1 MMATNSGTVA
11 IGTVA
16 DTVTQRQ
23 RLSPGLKGLGPVQ
36 LEREEEPPEDWDLAL
51 TDKGPPI
58 SLGPDPT
65 PAKNGKDNNQ
75 TLACV
80 MIPMIGCQLL
90 LPSVSLA
97 EVVDYSPDIS
107 TSADSPAWLAG
118 HLEWRGLR
126 LPVISYDAAS
136 GGQLA
141 QPNNR
146 RGRVVVINS
155 IVEEHREQPFIA
167 LMTQGIP
174 SQNRINQ
181 SQIQRLDSPAGV
193 ADLME
198 VDVDGE
204 RAWIPNLEYLE
215 SLAQQLR

>member
-1 MMATNSGTVA
+1 MS
-11 IGTVA
+11 
-16 DTVTQRQ
+16 
-23 RLSPGLKGLGPVQ
+23 
-36 LEREEEPPEDWDLAL
+36 
-51 TDKGPPI
+51 DK
-58 SLGPDPT
+58 
-65 PAKNGKDNNQ
+65 NQ

-80 MIPMIGCQLL
+80 MIPMIGRQLL
-90 LPSVSLA
+90 LPNVSLA
-97 EVVDYSPDIS
+97 EVVDYSPDV
-107 TSADSPAWLAG
+107 TTGADAPTWLAG
-118 HLEWRGLR
+118 YLEWRGLR

-146 RGRVVVINS
+146 RGRVVILNS
-155 IVEEHREQPFIA
+155 IVEEHRDQPFIA

-181 SQIQRLDSPAGV
+181 SQIQRLDTPTGI

-198 VDVDGE
+198 VEVDGE

-215 SLAQQLR
+215 SLTQQLR